1 MSDDG
6 CFFFNP
12 LAPEMA
18 VDPYPA
24 YHELRRRDPVHESPL
39 GFWFLSRH
47 EDVAA
52 FFTDR
57 RLEHQYV
64 RTQTIRLGDGVESQ
78 PYFRMFSHMVFIL
91 DNPDHHRVRGLFT
104 STFTPRRVAAMRE
117 RVQLIADELVDRRER
132 DRAMDLVADFA
143 YPFPVRVIGDLLGVP
158 RDDQVRIGD
167 WVHAL
172 NPVLEFLPMSD
183 EVLARANEAIGQLA
197 EYFGDLAAKRHTD
210 PHDDLFSAMVHAEE
224 EGTRLSDVELIANAI
239 LLYLAGHETTAGGTG
254 LALLALHRNPA
265 QLALLQ
271 TELPQLLPNAVREL
285 LRYDTPGQATARVS
299 TEPVSFSGVEIPAG
313 QGIVAWIGAANRDPQ
328 AFPDPDRLDLRRSFE
343 RDHVSLGGGAHYC
356 LGHALARQEL
366 EVALET
372 LLRRCP
378 KLTLETLDPP
388 FRETSLMRGVV
399 SLPVHW

>member
-1 MSDDG
+1 MSDDYY
-6 CFFFNP
+6 FFNP

-24 YHELRRRDPVHESPL
+24 YHELRRRHPVHLSPL
-39 GFWFLSRH
+39 GFWFLSRRA
-47 EDVAA
+47 DVAA
-52 FFTDR
+52 FFADR
-57 RLEHQYV
+57 RLQHRYV
-64 RTQTIRLGDGVESQ
+64 QTQTMRLGDRVLSE
-78 PYFRMFSHMVFIL
+78 PYFEVFSRMVFVL
-91 DNPDHHRVRGLFT
+91 DNPEHHRIRSLFT
-104 STFTPRRVAAMRE
+104 STFTPRRVSAMRD
-117 RVQLIADELVDRRER
+117 RVQLIADELIDRNER

-158 RDDQVRIGD
+158 PDDQARIGD

-183 EVLARANEAIGQLA
+183 EVLARANEATGHLA
-197 EYFGDLAAKRHTD
+197 EYFGDLAAKRRHD

-224 EGTRLSDVELIANAI
+224 DGERLSEAELVANAI

-254 LALLALHRNPA
+254 LAVLALHRNPT

-271 TELPQLLPNAVREL
+271 ADPGALLPNAVREL

-299 TEPVSFSGVEIPAG
+299 TEPVSFSGTEIPAG
-313 QGIVAWIGAANRDPQ
+313 QVIVAWIGAANRDPE
-328 AFPDPDRLDLRRSFE
+328 AFAEPDRLDLRRSFE
-343 RDHVSLGGGAHYC
+343 HDHASFGGGAHYC

-366 EVALET
+366 EVALGT

-378 KLTLETLDPP
+378 GLTLETLDPQ
-388 FRETSLMRGVV
+388 FRETSLMRGIV

>member
-1 MSDDG
+1 MSDDWY
-6 CFFFNP
+6 FFNP

-18 VDPYPA
+18 VDPYPS
-24 YHELRRRDPVHESPL
+24 YHELRRRDPVHQSPL

-47 EDVAA
+47 ADVAA
-52 FFTDR
+52 FFADR

-64 RTQTIRLGDGVESQ
+64 RTQTMRLGEGVEAQ
-78 PYFRMFSHMVFIL
+78 PYFQMFSHMVFIL
-91 DNPDHHRVRGLFT
+91 DNPAHHRIRGLFT

-117 RVQLIADELVDRRER
+117 QVQAIAEALIDRRER
-132 DRAMDLVADFA
+132 ERAMDLVADFA
-143 YPFPVRVIGDLLGVP
+143 YPFPVRVIGELLGVP
-158 RDDQVRIGD
+158 EDDQVRIGD

-183 EVLARANEAIGQLA
+183 DVLARANDATGALA
-197 EYFGDLAAKRHTD
+197 EYFGHLAAERRRD
-210 PHDDLFSAMVHAEE
+210 PRDDLFSAMVHAEE
-224 EGTRLSDVELIANAI
+224 EGQRLSEVELVANAI

-254 LALLALHRNPA
+254 LAVLALHRNPE

-271 TELPQLLPNAVREL
+271 SEPELLPQAVREL

-299 TEPVSFSGVEIPAG
+299 TEPVTFSGTEIPAG
-313 QGIVAWIGAANRDPQ
+313 QGIVAWIGAANRDPE
-328 AFPDPDRLDLRRSFE
+328 AFPEPDRLDLRRQFE
-343 RDHVSLGGGAHYC
+343 NDHVSLGGGAHYC

-366 EVALET
+366 EVALAT
-372 LLRRCP
+372 FLRRCP